1 MSGGSPRFFD
11 SFSIIARLALGVL
24 FIYMGMVKAL
34 DPVQF
39 LKMVR
44 EYDMV
49 HSAVMLNLIAASLP
63 WFEVFCGV
71 MLIMGVA
78 VRGVALLLIAMLIP
92 FTFLVTKRALAIASA
107 KSLAFCAVK
116 FNCGCGNGEVFI
128 CHKILENSGLLLL
141 AIWLLSGFGRQLA
154 LRFNLFH
161 RQSTEPAR
169 TATLQA
175 PS

>member
-1 MSGGSPRFFD
+1 MNNARQRFLD
-11 SFSIIARLALGVL
+11 SISVIARLVLAVL
-24 FIYMGMVKAL
+24 FIYMGLVKAM

-44 EYDMV
+44 EYEMV
-49 HSAVMLNLIAASLP
+49 HSPMLLNSIAAALP

-71 MLIMGVA
+71 MLLMGIA
-78 VRGVALLLIAMLIP
+78 VRGTALLLIGMLIP
-92 FTFLVTKRALAIASA
+92 FTMLVTKRALAIASA

-141 AIWLLSGFGRQLA
+141 AVWLLAGYGRQMA
-154 LRFNLFH
+154 LRFNLFN
-161 RQSTEPAR
+161 RQT
-169 TATLQA
+169 T
-175 PS
+175 

>member
-1 MSGGSPRFFD
+1 VSLSKQRLLD
-11 SFSIIARLALGVL
+11 SLSIVSRLALGVL
-24 FIYMGMVKAL
+24 FIYMGLTKAM

-49 HSAVMLNLIAASLP
+49 HNPMLLNVIAASLP

-71 MLIMGVA
+71 MLLAGIA
-78 VRGVALLLIAMLIP
+78 VRGTALLLIAMLIP
-92 FTFLVTKRALAIASA
+92 FTILVTKRALAIASA

-128 CHKILENSGLLLL
+128 CHKILENTGLLLL
-141 AIWLLSGFGRQLA
+141 AAWLLAGYGRQLA
-154 LRFNLFH
+154 LRFGLFG
-161 RQSTEPAR
+161 RDQGVV
-169 TATLQA
+169 
-175 PS
+175 

>member
-1 MSGGSPRFFD
+1 MSSASKRFID
-11 SFSIIARLALGVL
+11 SFSIVARLALGVL

-49 HSAVMLNLIAASLP
+49 HSATLLNVIAASLP

-71 MLIMGVA
+71 MLIFGVA

-92 FTFLVTKRALAIASA
+92 FTILVTKRALAIASA

-141 AIWLLSGFGRQLA
+141 AIWLLAGFGRQLA
-154 LRFNLFH
+154 LRFDLFNQ
-161 RQSTEPAR
+161 RSNAPA
-169 TATLQA
+169 AGQV
-175 PS
+175 P